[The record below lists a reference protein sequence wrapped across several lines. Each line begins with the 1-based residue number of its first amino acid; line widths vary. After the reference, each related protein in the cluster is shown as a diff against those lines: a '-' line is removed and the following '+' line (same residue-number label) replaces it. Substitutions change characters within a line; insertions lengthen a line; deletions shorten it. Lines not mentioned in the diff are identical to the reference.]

1 METPFFGDWS
11 DDFKRN
17 AQRLTQLSRS
27 SLHQLQLLCAA
38 WIPAHR
44 LTQADEGAFSRDR
57 LWPFQLTF
65 LSFLWQTLH
74 AGSSCRDAVRSAA
87 ALAHSQNRPAP
98 GDDTAAFCSA
108 RAKLPL
114 ERLDEIQA
122 DLIRDAENHIRQGDL
137 WCDLRVRAV
146 DGTCFSMPDTDA
158 NQKAFPQPSVQ
169 KPGCGFPIGK
179 LLAFFCLSTAMI
191 THWAT
196 GTWYQHEL
204 SLLPQLLDQLA
215 RGEVMLGDRGFG
227 NFPVLAQC
235 LKRGI
240 HGVFRANTAKRIIDF
255 RRGKSLG
262 KHDRLVSWKKGLVCP
277 RYLTRSEWDL
287 LPDTIEVRVVKVQ
300 TRVKGFRTKSVILV
314 TTLLDPVKYPPI
326 ELARLYL
333 RRWRMEL
340 TFRDIKSTLQM
351 DVLGCKT
358 PEMVARELRM
368 HLLSHNLLRRIGL
381 EACLRHNASL
391 ERISFAGTL
400 SAVLSFGD
408 ALLRTSTQKHRR
420 ALLDEMYRRIAED
433 LVPLRP
439 GRREPR
445 AVKRRPKPYPLLT
458 CHRRKYQ
465 EIPHRNRYRR

>member
-1 METPFFGDWS
+1 MPSVVLRPWPTPKTD
-11 DDFKRN
+11 RHP
-17 AQRLTQLSRS
+17 AMTP
-27 SLHQLQLLCAA
+27 LL
-38 WIPAHR
+38 
-44 LTQADEGAFSRDR
+44 F
-57 LWPFQLTF
+57 
-65 LSFLWQTLH
+65 
-74 AGSSCRDAVRSAA
+74 
-87 ALAHSQNRPAP
+87 AP
-98 GDDTAAFCSA
+98 LGPNF
-108 RAKLPL
+108 PL

-122 DLIRDAENHIRQGDL
+122 DMIRDAESHLRQGDL

-158 NQKAFPQPSVQ
+158 NQKTFPQPSVQ

-204 SLLPQLLDQLA
+204 SLLAQLLDQLA

-277 RYLTRSEWDL
+277 RYLTQSEWDL

-391 ERISFAGTL
+391 ERISFAGTR
-400 SAVLSFGD
+400 SAMLSFGD